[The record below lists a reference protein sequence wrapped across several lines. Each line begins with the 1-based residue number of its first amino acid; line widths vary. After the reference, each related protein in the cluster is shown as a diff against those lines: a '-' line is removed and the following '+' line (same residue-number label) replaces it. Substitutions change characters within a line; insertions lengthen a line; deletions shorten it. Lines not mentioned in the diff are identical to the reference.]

1 MNDYRLHVSSSSC
14 YLDEIENFVY
24 GPFTSRFWMLRK
36 HLILHDHSK
45 CKKMDMP
52 FYAWDCITLSI
63 RDKWDLHLLI
73 PNEKIMSMFIKLL
86 IYSMESIDGQRGTS
100 THHQQQLL
108 KREIKLLKD
117 ATKSLSSNNE
127 T

>member
-1 MNDYRLHVSSSSC
+1 
-14 YLDEIENFVY
+14 
-24 GPFTSRFWMLRK
+24 
-36 HLILHDHSK
+36 
-45 CKKMDMP
+45 MP